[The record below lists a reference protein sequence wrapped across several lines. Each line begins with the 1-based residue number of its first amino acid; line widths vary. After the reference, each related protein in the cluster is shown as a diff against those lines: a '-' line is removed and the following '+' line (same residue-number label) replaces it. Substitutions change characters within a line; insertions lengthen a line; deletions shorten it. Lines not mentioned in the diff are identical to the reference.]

1 VSRLQD
7 LAREELSAEQ
17 RALYDRVAS
26 GPRGGVRGL
35 YQAWLRSPQYCD
47 RIEQTARYLRFE
59 CSVPHRLRELAILMV
74 ARHWRARHMW
84 HAHAPIA
91 AGQGVAPEVIAAIG
105 AGRTPDLTRSDEAIV
120 YTYVNEMQ
128 TTHAIGDQNYRRTLD
143 LLGEVAL
150 VELAALVGH
159 YTSVAITLKTFA
171 IETPAD
177 AEVPF

>member
-1 VSRLQD
+1 MSRLRD
-7 LAREELSAEQ
+7 LSLEELNAEQ

-35 YQAWLRSPQYCD
+35 YQAWLRSPEYCD

-59 CSVPHRLRELAILMV
+59 CSVPARLREFAILMV

-84 HAHAPIA
+84 HAHARIA
-91 AGQGVAPEVIAAIG
+91 LQEGVAPEVIAAIG
-105 AGRTPDLTRSDEAIV
+105 AGRRPNLANADEAVIHA
-120 YTYVNEMQ
+120 YVSEIQ
-128 TTHAIGDQNYRRTLD
+128 TTRAVSDQTYRRALD

-159 YTSVAITLKTFA
+159 YTAVAITLNTFA
-171 IETPAD
+171 IETPPD